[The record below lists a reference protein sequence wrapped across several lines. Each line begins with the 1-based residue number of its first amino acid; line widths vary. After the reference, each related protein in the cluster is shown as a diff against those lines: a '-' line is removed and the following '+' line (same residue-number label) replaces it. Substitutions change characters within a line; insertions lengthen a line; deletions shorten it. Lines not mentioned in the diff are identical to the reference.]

1 MKHPYWIAVIWAI
14 VFICI
19 YGLLKVESPNQDT
32 IEELF
37 WAGISISL
45 TLQVYAY
52 ISNKLLIGAWII
64 YNCGLLFDLLDDLID
79 TQFLPLLLFDTT
91 LKNIGFILTC
101 AGLILLIKDKRK
113 TIKLLNEQIQASQV
127 LQQKLAFEASHDQ
140 LTSLGNRRACFT
152 RFEQLKSHYYRVY
165 YFDLDN
171 FKHANDTYGHQCG
184 DEILIDFSK
193 RLCAHFSAEN
203 CFRLGGDEFVAFCND
218 KQLNIELVRNDLCRF
233 MHDFGMGVSIGY
245 ANLNPDED
253 TDAIIH
259 KADQRM
265 YEDKTTKTS
274 RNTAVN

>member
-1 MKHPYWIAVIWAI
+1 MKHPYWLAVIWAI
-14 VFICI
+14 VFFCI
-19 YGLLKVESPNQDT
+19 YWLLRSEPANIDT

-52 ISNKLLIGAWII
+52 ISNKLLIGAWLI
-64 YNCGLLFDLLDDLID
+64 YNCGLLFDLLDDLVD
-79 TQFLPLLLFDTT
+79 TQILPLLLFDTT

-113 TIKLLNEQIQASQV
+113 TITLLNHQIQASQV
-127 LQQKLAFEASHDQ
+127 LQQKLEFEASHDQ

-152 RFEQLKSHYYRVY
+152 RFEQLKAHCYRVY

-171 FKHANDTYGHQCG
+171 FKHANDHYGHQCG
-184 DEILIDFSK
+184 DEILMDFAK
-193 RLCAHFSAEN
+193 RLCAHFSTEN
-203 CFRLGGDEFVAFCND
+203 CFRLGGDEFVAFCDD
-218 KQLNIELVRNDLCRF
+218 KNFNLEQLRSDLSTH
-233 MHDFGMGVSIGY
+233 MHNFGMGVSIGY
-245 ANLNPDED
+245 ADLSANED

-265 YEDKTTKTS
+265 YADKSTKPV
-274 RNTAVN
+274 RNTTLD